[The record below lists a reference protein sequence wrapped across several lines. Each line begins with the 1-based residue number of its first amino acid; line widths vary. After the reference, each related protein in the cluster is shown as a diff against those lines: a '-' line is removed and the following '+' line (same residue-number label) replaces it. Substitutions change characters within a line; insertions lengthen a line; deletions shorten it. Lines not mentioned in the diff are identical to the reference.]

1 MATALPITALIYRRR
16 LTGHAITLVAVAL
29 ALLPLAARSVRN
41 VPMFLLVAV
50 PAMTMLARSERTPR
64 PARHPKERTGVNAA
78 ILAVAATAAAAF
90 VLFAWTK
97 RVPVLGW
104 QPFAPAAIDAVRG
117 CDDPIYNTFEGG
129 GALIWFVP
137 ERRVFIDNRQ
147 DPYSSELLAAAH
159 QLESDGRF
167 QSLFARYGIR
177 CAIVPSGT
185 PTAAA
190 LRSDTNWSTVHD
202 DPRWAAFTRR

>member
-1 MATALPITALIYRRR
+1 MRQFSPWRPRPRPRSLHLHGRSRSLSSAGDRSRRR
-16 LTGHAITLVAVAL
+16 
-29 ALLPLAARSVRN
+29 RS
-41 VPMFLLVAV
+41 
-50 PAMTMLARSERTPR
+50 
-64 PARHPKERTGVNAA
+64 
-78 ILAVAATAAAAF
+78 
-90 VLFAWTK
+90 
-97 RVPVLGW
+97 
-104 QPFAPAAIDAVRG
+104 DAVRG
-117 CDDPIYNTFEGG
+117 CADPLYNTFESG

-137 ERRVFIDNRQ
+137 EKKVFIDNRQ

-190 LRSDTNWSTVHD
+190 LSRDADWSTVHA
-202 DPRWAAFTRR
+202 DPRWAVFTPTLGAARAAAVVTRAGASWNRHRATSRNARQSTDG